1 MTTQAPTIA
10 NPAARPFARKRRR
23 PADVLFHAAVLGA
36 VVVAIGALIWLLGSI
51 LAAGLPQL
59 DLGFLTDNAASSARR
74 SGFTSAIRGSLVLML
89 LTFLIALPLGFGAA
103 IYLEKLAGHR
113 IDMAATRAIRLRSE
127 LVTARER
134 GVGMGGRLLL
144 RLRLAWALLVPR
156 LNRFVDINI
165 SNLAAVPSIIFGLL
179 GLAVFVS
186 FIGLNKAILVGA
198 LTLAMLVLPILII
211 SSREALKAVPVS
223 IEQGAMALGASRWQA
238 VRGQVVPAAFPGML
252 TGAILAMSRAIGES
266 APLIVVGGVVFAT
279 KITSINPLNA
289 GDEALIAMPLQAFFW
304 ATRPQQSFQDLAAT
318 GIIVL
323 LGVLLLMNAIAI
335 ILRNRSS
342 KRW

>member
-1 MTTQAPTIA
+1 MTTQTPAIT
-10 NPAARPFARKRRR
+10 NSAARPFAKKRHR

-36 VVVAIGALIWLLGSI
+36 VLIAIGALVWLLSSI
-51 LAAGLPQL
+51 VAAGLPQL
-59 DLGFLTDNAASSARR
+59 DIGFLTDNAASSARR
-74 SGFTSAIRGSLVLML
+74 SGFTSAIRGSLVLMF
-89 LTFLIALPLGFGAA
+89 LTFLIALPIGFGAA
-103 IYLEKLAGHR
+103 IYLEKLASHR
-113 IDMAATRAIRLRSE
+113 IDMAATRANLLRSE
-127 LVTARER
+127 LASADER
-134 GVGMGGRLLL
+134 GIGLLGRLLL
-144 RLRLAWALLVPR
+144 RARLVWARLVPP
-156 LNRFVDINI
+156 LNRFVEINI

-186 FIGLNKAILVGA
+186 LIGLNKSILVGA

-266 APLIVVGGVVFAT
+266 APLIVVGGVVFGT
-279 KITSINPLNA
+279 KITSVNPLHA

-304 ATRPQQSFQDLAAT
+304 ASRAQQSFQDLAAT

-323 LGVLLLMNAIAI
+323 LGVLLMMNAIAI
-335 ILRNRSS
+335 FLRNRSS